1 MRRRRKKRDQNE
13 LFKALFGLI
22 GVGGLYTYYF
32 TQSLNLSAIVVFS
45 LYMITLIITKIQKW
59 NHIKRLKKS
68 GIADID
74 KMSGEQF
81 EHYLACLFKSQGYT
95 VKVTRSVGDFGA
107 DLVLERQGNKIVI
120 QAKRHGK
127 NIGIEA
133 VQQVYSSKNYYGAS
147 EAWVFFNRGYTKSA
161 VNLAKANDVKLIGR
175 NELIEMMLRMN
186 PC

>member
-1 MRRRRKKRDQNE
+1 
-13 LFKALFGLI
+13 LI
-22 GVGGLYTYYF
+22 GVAGFHGTYYL
-32 TQSLNLSAIVVFS
+32 TKSLNVSAIVVFA
-45 LYMITLIITKIQKW
+45 LFMIALIIVKIQEL

-81 EHYLACLFKSQGYT
+81 EHYLGWLFKSLGYT

-107 DLVLERQGNKIVI
+107 DLVLKRQGKTIVV

-133 VQQVYSSKNYYGAS
+133 VQQVYSSKNFYGAS
-147 EAWVFFNRGYTKSA
+147 EAWVLSNRDYTKA
-161 VNLAKANDVKLIGR
+161 AITLAESNDVKLIGR
-175 NELIEMMLRMN
+175 NELIEMMLEMKPNSADNSKCLERV
-186 PC
+186 